1 MASGDARLSRSE
13 PPECRN
19 SLWKYRISWRT
30 RRLGNGR
37 ASLTLAFLQAPKPPR
52 RSIRVVTSQLASPA
66 PVFGCVCET
75 DSAGPAPS
83 NESNVDNSLIRDGE
97 LFCDDHESVFA
108 LVRHGMGFEI

>member
-37 ASLTLAFLQAPKPPR
+37 ASLTLAFLQAPER
-52 RSIRVVTSQLASPA
+52 GLRCDRSSIPLAQSLPQRIRALAGVVLSCAA
-66 PVFGCVCET
+66 RW
-75 DSAGPAPS
+75 SALLSRYWQA
-83 NESNVDNSLIRDGE
+83 D
-97 LFCDDHESVFA
+97 
-108 LVRHGMGFEI
+108 